1 MKQKMKQKLPRLL
14 AALLVGILTITDIG
28 VVPAAAEDGNSAEPV
43 VFQQVDFEG
52 LTASDGDDVSVVIG
66 KINGST
72 NPMTVSMASET
83 GNKYATLMGGKKGGN
98 FFILR
103 KYTGQETSERVLN
116 AADVEPVVDST
127 KSLWI
132 TMDIRLGS
140 DNYGQLTFWTRG
152 TSETTLDKKAFFYLK
167 GDDVYNGGEEKTDYT
182 ISATEW
188 TTIVCEINPIDGKY
202 RTYIVSDGELGNA
215 IYEAAFT
222 AADINAVSRF
232 EIQTANAETTANVQL
247 DNIAIYQSD
256 EYVDLFAEDDE
267 PEPEPTYVAQIGDDK
282 YETLQGAIDAA
293 NNALASG
300 NVTSVEIDLQ
310 TNVTASADIEI
321 ISGVTL
327 DLNANT
333 LNMGDY
339 YLLSAGNVVDSSADK
354 SGRLK
359 IATET
364 VEVEVEG
371 NTQSVVK
378 PKGKLAEKNSQ
389 MPVYIDGEGYM
400 FASMTAQSEENIVND
415 LSSFNYI
422 SRPSFGATHVEKL
435 QSGASAAGLQF
446 ILRLDWGAV
455 TGGVYAN
462 NLEFSYSDEL
472 VEKIY
477 TNGTVFSV
485 NVSGLT
491 NYASSMKVSE
501 YVISD
506 LGVKFENN
514 SFYMSGTT
522 ATN

>member
-202 RTYIVSDGELGNA
+202 RTYIVSDGELGQD
-215 IYEAAFT
+215 IG
-222 AADINAVSRF
+222 ADGEPSKSRYLVRG
-232 EIQTANAETTANVQL
+232 E
-247 DNIAIYQSD
+247 
-256 EYVDLFAEDDE
+256 
-267 PEPEPTYVAQIGDDK
+267 
-282 YETLQGAIDAA
+282 
-293 NNALASG
+293 
-300 NVTSVEIDLQ
+300 
-310 TNVTASADIEI
+310 
-321 ISGVTL
+321 L
-327 DLNANT
+327 DL
-333 LNMGDY
+333 
-339 YLLSAGNVVDSSADK
+339 
-354 SGRLK
+354 
-359 IATET
+359 
-364 VEVEVEG
+364 
-371 NTQSVVK
+371 
-378 PKGKLAEKNSQ
+378 
-389 MPVYIDGEGYM
+389 
-400 FASMTAQSEENIVND
+400 
-415 LSSFNYI
+415 
-422 SRPSFGATHVEKL
+422 
-435 QSGASAAGLQF
+435 
-446 ILRLDWGAV
+446 
-455 TGGVYAN
+455 
-462 NLEFSYSDEL
+462 
-472 VEKIY
+472 Y
-477 TNGTVFSV
+477 T
-485 NVSGLT
+485 
-491 NYASSMKVSE
+491 
-501 YVISD
+501 
-506 LGVKFENN
+506 
-514 SFYMSGTT
+514 
-522 ATN
+522 